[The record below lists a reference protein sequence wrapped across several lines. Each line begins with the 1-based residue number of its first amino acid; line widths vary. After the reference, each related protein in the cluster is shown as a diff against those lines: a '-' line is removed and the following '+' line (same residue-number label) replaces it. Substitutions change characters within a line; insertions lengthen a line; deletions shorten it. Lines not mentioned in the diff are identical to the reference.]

1 MNKKIRKLAVEAGLV
16 DFVGKIE
23 TKKTEELKVEKFAE
37 MLIKETLQVAR
48 AGLEYGPS
56 MDEVVYG
63 YFGVEE

>member
-1 MNKKIRKLAVEAGLV
+1 MNDKIKQLAVEAGLV
-16 DFVGKIE
+16 DFVGKIK
-23 TKKTEELKVEKFAE
+23 TKKTEELKVEIFAE